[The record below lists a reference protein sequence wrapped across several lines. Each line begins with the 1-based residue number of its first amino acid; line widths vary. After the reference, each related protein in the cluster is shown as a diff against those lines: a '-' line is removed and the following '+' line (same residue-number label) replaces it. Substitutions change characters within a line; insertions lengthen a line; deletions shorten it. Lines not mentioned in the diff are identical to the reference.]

1 MFLPTR
7 KSCPVES
14 SRLENRFTMVVT
26 DSKGKSR
33 TLKGDWKRH
42 PNAKQG
48 FDWTGK
54 SIFRVVQEKR
64 VRFEFKPEVHTFP
77 VLYRTSL

>member
-1 MFLPTR
+1 
-7 KSCPVES
+7 
-14 SRLENRFTMVVT
+14 MVVT

-54 SIFRVVQEKR
+54 SIFRVVQENR